1 MSCQKFLRLIPAIYG
16 ILIIIIITCIFTRGF
31 TDIRTD
37 LIDQLC
43 SFNYPRTYVE
53 LYFLILIDSF
63 VFIIYSFI
71 FSIKYF
77 RRLKNC
83 LSIRVI
89 LIIFQLL
96 IYAYSLSKF
105 LIFYEWTNVENP
117 TSPYQFDRFDY
128 LAMAFIP
135 LFALGG
141 IFIWI
146 LFFRI
151 INIKHTDQ
159 ERHQLVNGT
168 TRRSYTEETDP
179 ERQQLV
185 NGTTTRLY
193 TEETDPLLVDS
204 K

>member
-1 MSCQKFLRLIPAIYG
+1 
-16 ILIIIIITCIFTRGF
+16 
-31 TDIRTD
+31 
-37 LIDQLC
+37 
-43 SFNYPRTYVE
+43 
-53 LYFLILIDSF
+53 
-63 VFIIYSFI
+63 
-71 FSIKYF
+71 
-77 RRLKNC
+77 
-83 LSIRVI
+83 
-89 LIIFQLL
+89 
-96 IYAYSLSKF
+96 
-105 LIFYEWTNVENP
+105 
-117 TSPYQFDRFDY
+117 
-128 LAMAFIP
+128 MAFIP